1 MAPDVG
7 LDACIA
13 GQTLQQQGVR
23 GLFKGLG
30 APLAT
35 VALFNAVLFATR
47 GQMEN
52 LLAHEDGAITVWL
65 QAELSA
71 PS

>member
-1 MAPDVG
+1 M
-7 LDACIA
+7 
-13 GQTLQQQGVR
+13 

-52 LLAHEDGAITVWL
+52 LLVHEDGMSPL
-65 QAELSA
+65 LPSA
-71 PS
+71 SIACCTLFLPIA